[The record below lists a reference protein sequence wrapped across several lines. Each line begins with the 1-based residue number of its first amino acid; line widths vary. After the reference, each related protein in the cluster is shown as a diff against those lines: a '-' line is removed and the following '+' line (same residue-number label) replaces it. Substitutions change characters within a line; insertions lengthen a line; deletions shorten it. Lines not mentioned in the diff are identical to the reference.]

1 MRQVLLVIDHLGIGG
16 VQEYFLNI
24 VRAGQG
30 VTKFTVLSLF
40 ADDVYSDRM
49 RRAGAEV
56 VICSGRA
63 YNVANVLRLSGL
75 AQYRKYLR
83 KNARKFDRIH
93 VRLFASFLYST
104 LVRLYQRRG
113 VSAGL
118 DAGRRQLPWFVL
130 PVFLLFAR
138 KYETFFIP
146 EAYWREYGILGL
158 RSEQLRSVEYLVTDR
173 RSARPVPLK
182 HNFNILAIGRCIR
195 QKGLLETIDLFACMT
210 LLTREDI
217 GLYIIGDGP
226 DRSELENKI
235 AANRMTNVHCLGTIV
250 DIDPYIAAAGMVI
263 KMAVGEGINS
273 VVRESLLAEKIV
285 AATIETAECRE
296 FADDGLIV
304 PIDRDDIEVAAQRL
318 VAIIEGRDQIDRT
331 RAAERILSNADPS
344 RIIEALS

>member
-1 MRQVLLVIDHLGIGG
+1 MRQVLLVIDHLGVGG

-24 VRAGQG
+24 IRAGHG
-30 VTKFTVLSLF
+30 EVKFTVVSLF

-56 VICSGRA
+56 VICSERV
-63 YNVANVLRLSGL
+63 YTVANVLRLSGL
-75 AQYRKYLR
+75 AEYRRYLR
-83 KNARKFDRIH
+83 KNAGQFDRIH
-93 VRLFASFLYST
+93 VRLFACFLYST
-104 LVRLYQRRG
+104 LIKLYRRKG

-146 EAYWREYGILGL
+146 KAYWREYGMLGL

-173 RSARPVPLK
+173 RSARPVLLE
-182 HNFNILAIGRCIR
+182 HNFNILAIGRCIG
-195 QKGLLETIDLFACMT
+195 QKGLSETIDLFACMA
-210 LLTREDI
+210 LITREDI

-226 DRSELENKI
+226 DRIELENKI
-235 AANRMTNVHCLGTIV
+235 AASRMTNVHCLGTIV
-250 DIDPYIAAAGMVI
+250 DLDPYMAAAGMVI

-285 AATIETAECRE
+285 ATTIETAECRE
-296 FADDGLIV
+296 FVDDGLVI
-304 PIDRDDIEVAAQRL
+304 PIDRDDIRVAAQRL
-318 VAIIEGRDQIDRT
+318 VAIIEGRDQVDRT
-331 RAAERILSNADPS
+331 RAAERILSSADPS